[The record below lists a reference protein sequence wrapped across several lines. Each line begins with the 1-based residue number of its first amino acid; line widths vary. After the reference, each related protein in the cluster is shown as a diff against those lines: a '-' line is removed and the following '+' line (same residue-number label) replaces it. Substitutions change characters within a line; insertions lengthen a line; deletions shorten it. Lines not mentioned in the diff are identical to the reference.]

1 MPAVNAVLIPA
12 DPGEPVRR
20 VTVDGLHGLQA
31 AVGGDIEAV
40 DTAVLGDQLTSYIN
54 AEGKFNGSQPN
65 PRATE
70 LLGPGLFA
78 GDFIAGPLLIC
89 GFDPDEGENRDCPPG
104 FEAEFLGIPR
114 PLARP
119 DHQLAGNRSVTYAWD
134 LRAGASGGREL
145 AVLHVDYRPGGPRA
159 HEFYATLQNETAP
172 DPARTIVRRGLG
184 AGGGIILCR
193 EEVSRFTPL
202 ALERFAE
209 LALARLGGLSGHS
222 DPRVTRYFRT
232 MFGASLGAVL

>member
-1 MPAVNAVLIPA
+1 
-12 DPGEPVRR
+12 VRR
-20 VTVDGLHGLQA
+20 ITVDGLHDLQA

-40 DTAVLGDQLTSYIN
+40 DTAVLGPRLTSYIN
-54 AEGKFNGSQPN
+54 AEGKFNGCHPN
-65 PRATE
+65 PRATQ

-78 GDFIAGPLLIC
+78 GDWIAGPLLVC
-89 GFDPDEGENRDCPPG
+89 GFDPAEGENRDCPAG
-104 FEAEFLGIPR
+104 FEAEFLGVPR

-119 DHQLAGNRSVTYAWD
+119 DHRLAGDRSVTYAWD
-134 LRAGASGGREL
+134 LRTRDDGRREL
-145 AVLHVDYRPGGPRA
+145 AVLHVGYRLDGPRA
-159 HEFYATLQNETAP
+159 HEFYATLQNETAR

-193 EEVSRFTPL
+193 EEVSRFTPA

-209 LALARLGGLSGHS
+209 LALDRLGGLYGNS
-222 DPRVTRYFRT
+222 DPRVTRYFAT

>member
-1 MPAVNAVLIPA
+1 MPAVSAVLIPS
-12 DPGEPVRR
+12 DVQEPVRR
-20 VTVDGLHGLQA
+20 ITVGGLHDLQA

-54 AEGKFNGSQPN
+54 AEGKLNGCQPN
-65 PRATE
+65 PRATQ

-78 GDFIAGPLLIC
+78 GDWIAGPLLVC
-89 GFDPDEGENRDCPPG
+89 GFDPAEGENRDCPAG
-104 FEAEFLGIPR
+104 FEAEFLGVPR

-119 DHQLAGNRSVTYAWD
+119 DHRRAGDRSVTYAWD
-134 LRAGASGGREL
+134 LRTRDDGRREL
-145 AVLHVDYRPGGPRA
+145 AVLHVGYRLDGPRA
-159 HEFYATLQNETAP
+159 HEFYATVQNETAR

-209 LALARLGGLSGHS
+209 LALDRLGGLYGHS